1 MVCGIKKEINTNL
14 SYQQSRAAVTNITIA
29 TRASNLAL
37 WQAYHIRDRIEATF
51 PDVKVSLNEIT
62 SRGDKILD
70 KPLALIG
77 GKGHFTK
84 ELEDEMLAGNA
95 DLAVHSL
102 KDVPTY
108 IPEGLELVAITERQ
122 DQSDVFLSHNYES
135 LESLPQGAVVGTT
148 SLRRRMQLLQQRPD
162 LTIRDLRGN
171 VNTRL
176 RKLAEG
182 QYDAIIL
189 AYIGLAR
196 LDLLKDIPFVQKL
209 TFMIP
214 PMGQA
219 ALGIEIV
226 SDNDKIREIA
236 MSLNHAPSQLCTK
249 LERDFVSA
257 IGAGCSAPVAVNAII
272 DDGLMRIKAL
282 IGYPDASLTVEK
294 ELIASLDDCEDL
306 GNILAQEMIDE
317 DAIEILSKAEEMAF
331 KDEMPERL

>member
-1 MVCGIKKEINTNL
+1 MRMNT
-14 SYQQSRAAVTNITIA
+14 RVTVEKLIIA

-37 WQAYHIRDRIEATF
+37 WQAYHIKERIETSF
-51 PDVKVSLNEIT
+51 PQITVELNEIT
-62 SRGDKILD
+62 SKGDKILD

-108 IPEGLELVAITERQ
+108 IPEGLELCAITTRQ
-122 DQSDVFLSHNYES
+122 DQSDVLLSHTYKS
-135 LESLPQGAVVGTT
+135 LNELPEGAVVGTT
-148 SLRRRMQLLQQRPD
+148 SLRRRMQLLEKRPD
-162 LTIRDLRGN
+162 LKVKELRGN

-176 RKLAEG
+176 RKLKEG

-189 AYIGLAR
+189 AYIGLHR
-196 LDLLKDIPFVQKL
+196 LDLLKDIPFVEKL
-209 TFMIP
+209 DFFIP

-226 SDNDKIREIA
+226 SANDRVREIA
-236 MSLNHAPSQLCTK
+236 MTLNDENSFICTK
-249 LERDFVSA
+249 LERDFVSK

-272 DDGLMRIKAL
+272 SGDEITVKAML
-282 IGYPDASLTVEK
+282 GYPDGTNIMHK
-294 ELIASLDDCEDL
+294 ELTAQLSECDTLGEQLAETMIAEGALD
-306 GNILAQEMIDE
+306 ILE
-317 DAIEILSKAEEMAF
+317 KAESIAF

>member
-1 MVCGIKKEINTNL
+1 MK
-14 SYQQSRAAVTNITIA
+14 NIIIA

-37 WQAYHIRDRIEATF
+37 WQAYHIKDRIETSF
-51 PDVKVSLNEIT
+51 PDVSVALNEIT

-95 DLAVHSL
+95 HLAVHSL

-108 IPEGLELVAITERQ
+108 IPEGLELCAITERQ
-122 DQSDVFLSHNYES
+122 DQSDVLLSHTYKS
-135 LESLPQGAVVGTT
+135 LDDLPLGATVGTT
-148 SLRRRMQLLQQRPD
+148 SLRRRMQLLERRPD
-162 LTIRDLRGN
+162 LKVKELRGN

-176 RKLAEG
+176 RKLKEG

-189 AYIGLAR
+189 AYIGLYR
-196 LDLLKDIPFVQKL
+196 LDLLKDIPYVEKL
-209 TFMIP
+209 DFFIP

-226 SDNDKIREIA
+226 SSDDSIREIA
-236 MSLNHAPSQLCTK
+236 MSLNDENSFISTK
-249 LERDFVSA
+249 VERDFVSA

-272 DDGLMRIKAL
+272 SGSDITVKAML
-282 IGYPDASLTVEK
+282 GYPDGTNIMHNAITMKVNECETLGLQLANEM
-294 ELIASLDDCEDL
+294 IAKGALD
-306 GNILAQEMIDE
+306 ILA
-317 DAIEILSKAEEMAF
+317 KAESIAF
-331 KDEMPERL
+331 KDEMPQRL

>member
-1 MVCGIKKEINTNL
+1 MEKV
-14 SYQQSRAAVTNITIA
+14 VIA
-29 TRASNLAL
+29 TRASQLAL
-37 WQAYHIRDRIEATF
+37 WQAYHIKARIEKYF
-51 PDVKVSLNEIT
+51 PQVTAELNQIT

-70 KPLALIG
+70 KPLALVG

-108 IPEGLELVAITERQ
+108 IPEGLELAAITERQ
-122 DQSDVFLSHNYES
+122 DQSDVFLSHRYES
-135 LESLPQGAVVGTT
+135 LEHLPEGAVVGTT
-148 SLRRRMQLLQQRPD
+148 SLRRRMQVLQKRPD
-162 LTIRDLRGN
+162 LRVKDLRGN

-196 LDLLKDIPFVQKL
+196 LDLLKDIPFVEKL
-209 TFMIP
+209 SFMIP

-226 SDNDKIREIA
+226 SSNSRIREIA
-236 MSLNHAPSQLCTK
+236 MSLNDPQSFLATR
-249 LERDFVSA
+249 LERDFVSR
-257 IGAGCSAPVAVNAII
+257 IGAGCSAPVAVNAVIE
-272 DDGLMRIKAL
+272 DHSVNIKAML
-282 IGYPDASLTVEK
+282 GYPDGTHILEK
-294 ELIASLDDCEDL
+294 ELQAEIGQSETL
-306 GNILAQEMIDE
+306 GNDLAEVMISDG
-317 DAIEILSKAEEMAF
+317 ALEILSKAEEIAF
-331 KDEMPERL
+331 KDEMPERI

>member
-1 MVCGIKKEINTNL
+1 VEKLI
-14 SYQQSRAAVTNITIA
+14 IA

-37 WQAYHIRDRIEATF
+37 WQAYHIKDRIEATF
-51 PDVKVSLNEIT
+51 SDVTVELNKIT
-62 SRGDKILD
+62 SKGDKILD

-95 DLAVHSL
+95 HLAVHSL

-108 IPEGLELVAITERQ
+108 IPDGLELCAITKRQ
-122 DQSDVFLSHNYES
+122 DQSDVLLSHTYKS
-135 LESLPQGAVVGTT
+135 LDELPHGATVGTT
-148 SLRRRMQLLQQRPD
+148 SLRRRMQLLERRPD
-162 LTIRDLRGN
+162 LKVKELRGN

-176 RKLAEG
+176 RKLKEG

-189 AYIGLAR
+189 AYIGLYR
-196 LDLLKDIPFVQKL
+196 LDLLKDIPYVEKL
-209 TFMIP
+209 DFFIP

-226 SDNDKIREIA
+226 SSDDRVREIA
-236 MSLNHAPSQLCTK
+236 MSLNDNNSFLATK

-272 DDGLMRIKAL
+272 SGDEITVKAML
-282 IGYPDASLTVEK
+282 GYPDGTNIMHK
-294 ELIASLDDCEDL
+294 ELSSKVSECDDL
-306 GNILAQEMIDE
+306 GTKLAKDMIDSGAL
-317 DAIEILSKAEEMAF
+317 DILEKAESIAF

>member
-1 MVCGIKKEINTNL
+1 MEKLI
-14 SYQQSRAAVTNITIA
+14 IA
-29 TRASNLAL
+29 TRASDLAL
-37 WQAYHIRDRIEATF
+37 WQAYHIKERIEITF
-51 PDVKVSLNEIT
+51 PEVTVELNKIT

-84 ELEDEMLAGNA
+84 ELEDEMLVGNA
-95 DLAVHSL
+95 HLAVHSL

-108 IPEGLELVAITERQ
+108 IPEGLELCAITERQ
-122 DQSDVFLSHNYES
+122 DQSDVLLSHTYKS
-135 LESLPQGAVVGTT
+135 LDELPQGATVGTT
-148 SLRRRMQLLQQRPD
+148 SLRRRMQLLERRPD
-162 LTIRDLRGN
+162 LKVKELRGN

-176 RKLAEG
+176 RKLKEG

-189 AYIGLAR
+189 AYIGLHR
-196 LDLLKDIPFVQKL
+196 LDLLKNIPFVEKL
-209 TFMIP
+209 DFFIP

-226 SDNDKIREIA
+226 SSNDRVREIA
-236 MSLNHAPSQLCTK
+236 MSLNDDNSFIATK

-272 DDGLMRIKAL
+272 AGEDITVKAML
-282 IGYPDASLTVEK
+282 GYPDGTNIMHK
-294 ELIASLDDCEDL
+294 ELTAKVSECETLGLELAELMIADGALD
-306 GNILAQEMIDE
+306 ILE
-317 DAIEILSKAEEMAF
+317 KAESIAF

>member
-1 MVCGIKKEINTNL
+1 VEKLI
-14 SYQQSRAAVTNITIA
+14 IA

-37 WQAYHIRDRIEATF
+37 WQAYHIKERIETSF
-51 PDVKVSLNEIT
+51 PEVTVELNEIT
-62 SRGDKILD
+62 SKGDKILD

-95 DLAVHSL
+95 HLAVHSL

-108 IPEGLELVAITERQ
+108 IPEGLELCAITERQ
-122 DQSDVFLSHNYES
+122 DQSDVLLSHTYKS
-135 LESLPQGAVVGTT
+135 LDELPQGATVGTT
-148 SLRRRMQLLQQRPD
+148 SLRRRMQLLERRPD
-162 LTIRDLRGN
+162 LKVKELRGN

-176 RKLAEG
+176 RKLKEG

-189 AYIGLAR
+189 AYIGLYR
-196 LDLLKDIPFVQKL
+196 LDLLKDIPYVEKL
-209 TFMIP
+209 DFFIP

-219 ALGIEIV
+219 ALGIEII
-226 SDNDKIREIA
+226 SSNDRVREIA
-236 MSLNHAPSQLCTK
+236 MSLNDNNSFISTK

-272 DDGLMRIKAL
+272 SEDVITVKAML
-282 IGYPDASLTVEK
+282 GYPDGTNIMHRELTSK
-294 ELIASLDDCEDL
+294 ISACELL
-306 GNILAQEMIDE
+306 GSQLAQEMIAEGALD
-317 DAIEILSKAEEMAF
+317 ILKKAESIAF